1 MITALFWVMALLS
14 WCITFASIALAI
26 HFKVKMPAAVFAA
39 LTACI
44 ANTAVLVSSLLD

>member
-14 WCITFASIALAI
+14 WSITLASIALAAR
-26 HFKVKMPAAVFAA
+26 FKVKMPAAVFAA
-39 LTACI
+39 LAACI